1 MNKTPKLRFKEFSG
15 DWESKKLGNVAKI
28 VGGGTPSTTESEYW
42 NGNIPWF
49 TPTEIKSQKFVSM
62 SERTITEVGLK
73 KSSAKIL
80 PKGTVLLT
88 TRASLGDMAIANQ
101 EVTTNQGF
109 QSIIAGSDI
118 SNEFIYYL
126 QPKLKKYCYK
136 NASGSTFLEISKSN
150 IEQFKFNMPLKE
162 EQEKIASFFSLIDD
176 KISLQ
181 GEKVEALK
189 DYKKGMMQKIFSRE
203 LRFKDDDGRDYPEWE
218 EKKLGDLVETIT
230 DYVAAGSFESIRN
243 NVKYIETPNHAQLV
257 RTVDLKHKFNNKN
270 FVYVDENA
278 FDFLYRVNLNKE
290 CTILPNI
297 GANIGESYFIKPE
310 SLPYKFNVL
319 APNAILLRSDKNN
332 NRYIYYLLN
341 TRIFHKQLDCMVGAS
356 GQPKFNKT
364 ELKQMRFK
372 IASLCEQNKIC
383 RILEGIDLK
392 IEKEQE
398 KLDSL
403 NEYKKGLLQQM
414 FI

>member
-1 MNKTPKLRFKEFSG
+1 MSKTPKLRFKEFSG
-15 DWESKKLGNVAKI
+15 EWESKKLRDVSQI
-28 VGGGTPSTTESEYW
+28 IGGGTPSTTKNEYW

-49 TPTEIKSQKFVSM
+49 TPTEIKIQKFVSM
-62 SERTITEVGLK
+62 SERTITEEGLK

-88 TRASLGDMAIANQ
+88 TRASLGDMAIASQ
-101 EVTTNQGF
+101 DVTTNQGF
-109 QSIIAGSDI
+109 QSIIAGDDI

-150 IEQFKFNMPLKE
+150 IEQFKFNMPSKE

-181 GEKVEALK
+181 GDKVEALK

-218 EKKLGDLVETIT
+218 ERKLGDIGNFLSG
-230 DYVAAGSFESIRN
+230 GSLSKNDLSKSGVKCILYGDLFTEYTEVINDIRN
-243 NVKYIETPNHAQLV
+243 YTNKKEKLV
-257 RTVDLKHKFNNKN
+257 YGEYNTLLFPTSTTVDAISLICPSALMIKEKVILGGDMSVFKPMIDNVICSFLSYQINGYLKHEFSKKAQGSTIIHIYGSDLQTCR
-270 FVYVDENA
+270 VLLPCIEEQLKITQL
-278 FDFLYRVNLNKE
+278 LY
-290 CTILPNI
+290 
-297 GANIGESYFIKPE
+297 
-310 SLPYKFNVL
+310 SL
-319 APNAILLRSDKNN
+319 DK
-332 NRYIYYLLN
+332 
-341 TRIFHKQLDCMVGAS
+341 
-356 GQPKFNKT
+356 
-364 ELKQMRFK
+364 
-372 IASLCEQNKIC
+372 
-383 RILEGIDLK
+383 K

-398 KLDSL
+398 KLNYL

-414 FI
+414 FV